1 MSDDLVI
8 LPDWLAAISEW
19 LRDQPE
25 IVELI
30 DDRVYTVMPVR
41 SAKVFPLVIVTQI
54 TDPTA
59 TPFAHWAV
67 RTLFQFDVWGGPQSA
82 TWTIAETIRALLT
95 QRFAGKAWDM
105 TAGPIVAA
113 KVTVGGIR
121 RTTEDVVASLTEDG
135 EEVNRAAPRASF
147 DAAAVLHPGLSS
159 GS

>member
-8 LPDWLAAISEW
+8 LPDWLAAMSEW

-25 IVELI
+25 IVDLI
-30 DDRVYTVMPVR
+30 DDRVYTVMPSR
-41 SAKVFPLVIVTQI
+41 SKAFPLVIVTQI

-67 RTLFQFDVWGGPQSA
+67 RTLFQFDVWGGPQA
-82 TWTIAETIRALLT
+82 VTWTIAETIRALLT
-95 QRFAGKAWDM
+95 QRFARNAWDM
-105 TAGPIVAA
+105 TAGPIVAG
-113 KVTVGGIR
+113 KVTAGGIR

-147 DAAAVLHPGLSS
+147 DAAAVLHPGMSS

>member
-8 LPDWLAAISEW
+8 LPDWLAAMSEW

-25 IVELI
+25 FV
-30 DDRVYTVMPVR
+30 DPTAARVYTVMPSR
-41 SAKVFPLVIVTQI
+41 SKAFPLVIVTQI

-82 TWTIAETIRALLT
+82 PWTIAETIRALLS
-95 QRFAGKAWDM
+95 QRFAGNAWDM
-105 TAGPIVAA
+105 TAGSIVAG